1 MIDVYCHTC
10 KVTGK
15 SYVGQSCHGMEHRW
29 KGHCQSAGKC
39 DLLFAK
45 AIHKHGPEAF
55 THELLAQCHD
65 QEDADNLEDFF
76 IQELKTLVP
85 RGYNLKGGGANGRP
99 SEETRQKISAAR
111 KGQKHSEEHRRNIG
125 VAGKGRKHSEETK
138 AKMSASNKG
147 QKRSEETRRNL
158 SAVAKLRP
166 PRSEEVRRKISDS
179 LKGRKLSEEVRRK
192 MSAAR
197 KGRKPSEETKLK
209 MRAAAK
215 LRAAKKREKHGA
227 L

>member
-1 MIDVYCHTC
+1 MIEIYCHTNRI
-10 KVTGK
+10 TGK

-29 KGHCQSAGKC
+29 KGHVKSAGKC
-39 DLLFAK
+39 DLLFAN
-45 AIHKHGPEAF
+45 AIRKHGPESF
-55 THELLAQCHD
+55 EHRLLMQCET
-65 QEDADNLEDFF
+65 QEDADDMEDFF

-85 RGYNLKGGGANGRP
+85 RGYNLKGGGAHGRP

-111 KGQKHSEEHRRNIG
+111 KGQKHSEEHRRKIG
-125 VAGKGRKHSEETK
+125 AAGKGRKHSEETK

-158 SAVAKLRP
+158 SAIAKLRP
-166 PRSEEVRRKISDS
+166 PRSEEA
-179 LKGRKLSEEVRRK
+179 RRK